1 MFNRE
6 PAAWVGIITAVLA
19 FLVSLNVSFLTAEQA
34 SLIVAAIVAVGGA
47 VIAWRTTPRTP
58 GAFTGVVAA
67 LAALATGYGLHVRP
81 GVVGAVSGLILAL
94 LALDTRGQV
103 SPVTS
108 RATLGNR
115 QA

>member
-1 MFNRE
+1 MFHRE
-6 PAAWVGIITAVLA
+6 PAAWIGVITATLA
-19 FLVSLNVSFLTAEQA
+19 FLVSLNVSFLTTEQA
-34 SLIVAAIVAVGGA
+34 ALIVAAIVAIGGA

-58 GAFTGVVAA
+58 GAFTAVVSAFAA
-67 LAALATGYGLHVRP
+67 LAAGYGLHVRP

-103 SPVTS
+103 TPVAG

-115 QA
+115 QG